1 MNRMLVITLFF
12 ALFYAPITPIA
23 PVALAA
29 ESDEVQVWTFEID
42 DEDPLE
48 EDLEENLPDNAAAPE
63 ILYLKTHKEVI
74 LDEITP
80 DYSKKVRYRADLTPN
95 AAPFLYPKK
104 DLSEGGISSKTSIFG
119 GDFSLQTTSRKTKND
134 YLKDTLNQR
143 TEAKYSKKH
152 FEVSTGYETK
162 YENPDASLSTKN
174 VFLAPKIKLNDE
186 VSVIFNNKVDSTGT
200 KFEQEVGLN
209 FKPKFLPHSIFGVS
223 GGTTI
228 RNDSGQKTQ
237 KMKFNTD
244 LLLW

>member
-12 ALFYAPITPIA
+12 ALLYTSISSIA
-23 PVALAA
+23 PAA
-29 ESDEVQVWTFEID
+29 FASENDEVQVWTFEID
-42 DEDPLE
+42 DEEDFE
-48 EDLEENLPDNAAAPE
+48 EDLSDNAVTPE
-63 ILYLKTHKEVI
+63 ILHLKVHKEVI
-74 LDEITP
+74 LDEITS
-80 DYSKKVRYRADLTPN
+80 DYGKKTKYKADLTPN

-104 DLSEGGISSKTSIFG
+104 DPSEGGLSAKTSILG
-119 GDFSLQTTSRKTKND
+119 GDFSLQSTSRKTKND

-162 YENPDASLSTKN
+162 YENPDASMSTKN
-174 VFLAPKIKLNDE
+174 IFLAPKIKLTDE

-228 RNDSGQKTQ
+228 RNDSGEKTQ